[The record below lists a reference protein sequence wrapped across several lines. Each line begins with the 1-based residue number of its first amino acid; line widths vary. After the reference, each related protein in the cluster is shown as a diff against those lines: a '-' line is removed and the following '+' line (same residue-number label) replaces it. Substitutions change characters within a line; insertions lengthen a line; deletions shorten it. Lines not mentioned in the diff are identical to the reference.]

1 MSRYTELTDHVFHQ
15 ILHYNGED
23 DDMKKVS
30 DMKKVNAIIHIS
42 KLSIVYKLI
51 SHLIVSGAANEYT
64 EKKNIQVYWTGKS
77 KQRGM

>member
-30 DMKKVNAIIHIS
+30 AIIHIS

-77 KQRGM
+77 KRRGM